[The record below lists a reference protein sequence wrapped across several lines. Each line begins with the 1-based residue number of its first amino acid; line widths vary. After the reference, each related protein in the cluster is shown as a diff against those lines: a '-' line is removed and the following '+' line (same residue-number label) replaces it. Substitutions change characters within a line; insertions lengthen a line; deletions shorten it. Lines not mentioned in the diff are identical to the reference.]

1 MSSRL
6 ADRLSAARQRR
17 FVGRESERSLFQS
30 AITVPELPFHVLH
43 VFGPGGIGKS
53 TLIREFAAMC
63 QHSQLPIVFLDARYI
78 DPSPDSFINALWQN
92 MNLEP
97 GVSPLH
103 ALGSHAGRQVI
114 LIDTYEALTPLED
127 WLCQTFLP
135 QLPDDTLIVLS
146 GRQPPSLVWRTDPGW
161 QTVISSLPLRN
172 LKPGESRTYLAKRE
186 VPAEQHQNILSFTHG
201 HPLALSLV
209 ADLLAQ
215 RRDATFKP
223 EEALDVV
230 KTLLEQ
236 LVQKVPGPAHRAALE
251 ACSLVRLMTEGLL
264 AEMLGMPDA
273 HEVFEWLRGL
283 SCIEAGAKGVFPHD
297 LAREALATD
306 LRWRNPDWYAE
317 LHQRARTYYSTRLQQ
332 TRGAE
337 QQSILIDYIYL
348 HRDNL
353 ILRPYFEWQEG
364 GLLADTPHDSDWPLL
379 IEMVEKH
386 EGQEAAQI
394 ATHWFARQ
402 PQGVLVIRD
411 AEHTPAGFM
420 LLLALHQTSPED
432 REPDP
437 GAQAA
442 WRYLQTQA
450 PLRSGEVATLFR
462 FWMARDTYQQVS
474 PVQSLLFVHGLR
486 HYLTTPGLAFSF
498 FPCSDPEFW
507 FIGFAY
513 GDLARIPAA
522 DFAIAGRSYGV
533 YGHDWRAV
541 PPAAWLALLAERE
554 TALVPQPASPPQAA
568 PPLIVLS
575 QPEFEAAVHQALRN
589 YSRAEALRD
598 SPLLRSRMVTE
609 RAGINAST
617 TERANALQALLKEV
631 TQALQSAP
639 REAKLYRALY
649 HTFIQPAPTQE
660 QASELLDVPF
670 STYRRHLKEGIAR
683 VVALLWQKEL
693 EGTGA

>member
-1 MSSRL
+1 MASRL

-17 FVGRESERSLFQS
+17 FVGRENERSVFQS
-30 AITVPELPFHVLH
+30 ALTAPELPFHVLH
-43 VFGPGGIGKS
+43 VFGPGGIGKT
-53 TLIREFAAMC
+53 TLMREFATLC
-63 QHSQLPIVFLDARYI
+63 QQAQLSCIFLDAR
-78 DPSPDSFINALWQN
+78 DVEPSPDSFINTLSRAMQLG
-92 MNLEP
+92 P
-97 GVSPLH
+97 GISPLQ
-103 ALGSHAGRQVI
+103 ALTAHTGRQII
-114 LIDTYEALTPLED
+114 LIDTYETLAPLEE
-127 WLCQTFLP
+127 WLCQNFLP
-135 QLPDDTLIVLS
+135 QLPEDTLIVLA
-146 GRQPPSLVWRTDPGW
+146 GRYAPSLVWRTDPGW
-161 QTVISSLPLRN
+161 QTMITSLPLRN
-172 LKPGESRTYLAKRE
+172 LKPGESRVYLTRRK
-186 VPAEQHQNILSFTHG
+186 VPIEQHQAILNFTHG

-215 RRDATFKP
+215 RRDIAFKP
-223 EEALDVV
+223 EAAPDVV

-251 ACSLVRLMTEGLL
+251 ACALVRLMTEGLL
-264 AEMLGMPDA
+264 AELLGMPDP
-273 HEVFEWLRGL
+273 HEIFEWLRGL
-283 SCIEAGAKGVFPHD
+283 SFIEAGSKGLFPHD

-317 LHQRARTYYSTRLQQ
+317 LHRRARTYYNTRLQQ

-337 QQSILIDYIYL
+337 QQNSLIDYIYL

-364 GLLADTPHDSDWPLL
+364 GLLADNARESDWPLL
-379 IEMVEKH
+379 LEIIEKH
-386 EGQEAAQI
+386 EGKEAAQI
-394 ATHWFARQ
+394 AAHWFARQ
-402 PQGVLVIRD
+402 PQATLIIRD
-411 AEHTPAGFM
+411 AEQTPAGFM

-437 GAQAA
+437 GSQAA
-442 WRYLQTQA
+442 WRYVQSQA
-450 PLRSGEVATLFR
+450 PLRTGEVATLFR

-474 PVQSLLFVHGLR
+474 PVQSLLFVHALR

-498 FPCSDPEFW
+498 FPCAAPEFW
-507 FIGFAY
+507 AIGFAY
-513 GDLARIPAA
+513 GDLARIPSA
-522 DFAIAGRSYGV
+522 DFVIGGRRYGV

-541 PPAAWLALLAERE
+541 PPTAWLELLAERE
-554 TALVPQPASPPQAA
+554 TALTPQPTAPPQTTPAI
-568 PPLIVLS
+568 IVLS

-609 RAGINAST
+609 RTGTHANI
-617 TERANALQALLKEV
+617 TERAHALQTLLKEA
-631 TQALQSAP
+631 TQALQSAS
-639 REAKLYRALY
+639 REVKLYRALY

-683 VVALLWQKEL
+683 VVELLWQKEL
-693 EGTGA
+693 EGTGI